1 MVDALPRRRPYS
13 GDGKREF
20 GMMAKTLVTIGAIF
34 FGAAGAMAQ
43 APVIV
48 EGQANP
54 SAVVTYADLNLGSE
68 SGQDRLV
75 QRIRAA
81 SEGLCL
87 DDDVQDLATTLARRS
102 CYNRAMSSGLA
113 QMREVVAGHGSKASL
128 MTAALL
134 IRAH

>member
-13 GDGKREF
+13 GDGKREH
-20 GMMAKTLVTIGAIF
+20 GIMKRSLVAIGAIF
-34 FGAAGAMAQ
+34 FGAADAMAQ

-54 SAVVTYADLNLGSE
+54 SAVVTYADLNLGSD
-68 SGQDRLV
+68 SGQNRLV

-81 SEGLCL
+81 SEDLCL
-87 DDDVQDLATTLARRS
+87 EDDVQDLATTLARRS

-113 QMREVVAGHGSKASL
+113 QMRGVIAGHGSKLPFA
-128 MTAALL
+128 TAALV